1 MAIIVAYLNKIL
13 GFYEGITLIPSRYN
27 LALMDWMQLTLKTS
41 KEKADLV
48 SEILMGLDSVSVTFS
63 DTHDDEIFEPPVGE
77 TPLWPDTTI
86 RALFTLEVDQ
96 AHLQAMLLQL
106 CDITDTSFK
115 LLKDR
120 VWEDECKKDFHA
132 MRFGQR
138 LWICPSWEDVSKL
151 PNNAVVINMDPG
163 LAFGT
168 GTHQTTDL
176 CLQYIDEN
184 PPVGQSVIDYG
195 SGTGVLAIAAV
206 KLGAKSAIAVDND
219 PQAVLATIDNIKTNQ
234 ADGQIIVLHSDEE
247 GDLGKVDLLIA
258 NILANP
264 LIGLCEHFSSLVKPG
279 GKITL
284 SGILHEQLEIV
295 LETYSEYFGDL
306 KVKQKDEWCRVDG
319 TRKQ

>member
-1 MAIIVAYLNKIL
+1 
-13 GFYEGITLIPSRYN
+13 
-27 LALMDWMQLTLKTS
+27 MDWMQLTLKTS

-96 AHLQAMLLQL
+96 AHVQAMLLQL

-184 PPVGQSVIDYG
+184 PLVGQSVIDYG

>member
-1 MAIIVAYLNKIL
+1 
-13 GFYEGITLIPSRYN
+13 
-27 LALMDWMQLTLKTS
+27 MQLTLKTS

-184 PPVGQSVIDYG
+184 PLVGQSVIDYG

-319 TRKQ
+319 VRK

>member
-1 MAIIVAYLNKIL
+1 
-13 GFYEGITLIPSRYN
+13 
-27 LALMDWMQLTLKTS
+27 MQLTLKTS

-306 KVKQKDEWCRVDG
+306 KVKQKDEW
-319 TRKQ
+319 

>member
-1 MAIIVAYLNKIL
+1 
-13 GFYEGITLIPSRYN
+13 
-27 LALMDWMQLTLKTS
+27 MQLTLKTS

-138 LWICPSWEDVSKL
+138 LWICPSWEDASKL
-151 PNNAVVINMDPG
+151 SDDAVVINMDPG

-176 CLQYIDEN
+176 CLQYLDKN
-184 PPVGQSVIDYG
+184 PPINKNVIDYG

-206 KLGAKSAIAVDND
+206 KLGAKKAIAIDND
-219 PQAVLATIDNIKTNQ
+219 PQAVLATIDNVKANHAEDWVT
-234 ADGQIIVLHSDEE
+234 VLHSDKEKQL
-247 GDLGKVDLLIA
+247 DKVDLLIA

-264 LIGLCEHFSSLVKPG
+264 LVGLCQHFSELIKSG

-284 SGILHEQLEIV
+284 SGILQEQLDMV
-295 LETYSEYFGDL
+295 LEAYGEYFSCL
-306 KVKQKDEWCRVDG
+306 EVTQKDQWCRVDG
-319 TRKQ
+319 IRK

>member
-1 MAIIVAYLNKIL
+1 
-13 GFYEGITLIPSRYN
+13 
-27 LALMDWMQLTLKTS
+27 MDWMQLTLKTS

-138 LWICPSWEDVSKL
+138 LWICPSWEDASKL
-151 PNNAVVINMDPG
+151 SDDAVVINMDPG

-176 CLQYIDEN
+176 CLQYLDKN
-184 PPVGQSVIDYG
+184 PPINQNVIDYG

-206 KLGAKSAIAVDND
+206 KLGAKKAIAIDND
-219 PQAVLATIDNIKTNQ
+219 PQAVLATIDNVKANHAEDWVT
-234 ADGQIIVLHSDEE
+234 VLHSDEE
-247 GDLGKVDLLIA
+247 KQLDKVDLLVA

-264 LIGLCEHFSSLVKPG
+264 LVGLCQHFSDLVKSG

-284 SGILHEQLEIV
+284 SGILQEQLDMV
-295 LETYSEYFGDL
+295 LEAYSENFSDL
-306 KVKQKDEWCRVDG
+306 KVTQKDEWCRVDG
-319 TRKQ
+319 VRK

>member
-1 MAIIVAYLNKIL
+1 
-13 GFYEGITLIPSRYN
+13 
-27 LALMDWMQLTLKTS
+27 MDWMQLTLKTS

-138 LWICPSWEDVSKL
+138 LWICPSWEDASKL
-151 PNNAVVINMDPG
+151 SDDAVVINMDPG

-176 CLQYIDEN
+176 CLQYLDKN
-184 PPVGQSVIDYG
+184 PPINQNVIDYG

-206 KLGAKSAIAVDND
+206 KLGAKKAIAIDND
-219 PQAVLATIDNIKTNQ
+219 PQAVLATIDNVKANHAEDWVT
-234 ADGQIIVLHSDEE
+234 VLHSDEE
-247 GDLGKVDLLIA
+247 KQLDKVDLLVA

-264 LIGLCEHFSSLVKPG
+264 LVGLCQHFSDLVKSG

-284 SGILHEQLEIV
+284 SGIL
-295 LETYSEYFGDL
+295 
-306 KVKQKDEWCRVDG
+306 
-319 TRKQ
+319 

>member
-1 MAIIVAYLNKIL
+1 
-13 GFYEGITLIPSRYN
+13 
-27 LALMDWMQLTLKTS
+27 MDWMQLTLKTS

-138 LWICPSWEDVSKL
+138 LWICPSWEDASKL
-151 PNNAVVINMDPG
+151 SDDAVVINMDPG

-176 CLQYIDEN
+176 CLQYLDKN
-184 PPVGQSVIDYG
+184 PPINQNVIDYG

-206 KLGAKSAIAVDND
+206 KLGAKKAIAIDND
-219 PQAVLATIDNIKTNQ
+219 PQAVLATIDNVKANHAEDWVT
-234 ADGQIIVLHSDEE
+234 VLHSDEE
-247 GDLGKVDLLIA
+247 KQLDKVDLLIA

-264 LIGLCEHFSSLVKPG
+264 LVGLCQHFSDLVKSG

-284 SGILHEQLEIV
+284 SGILQEQLDMV
-295 LETYSEYFGDL
+295 LEAYSENFSDL
-306 KVKQKDEWCRVDG
+306 KVTQKDEWCRVDG
-319 TRKQ
+319 VRK

>member
-1 MAIIVAYLNKIL
+1 
-13 GFYEGITLIPSRYN
+13 
-27 LALMDWMQLTLKTS
+27 MQLTLKTS
-41 KEKADLV
+41 KEKADFV

-63 DTHDDEIFEPPVGE
+63 DTHDDAIFEPPVGE

-86 RALFTLEVDQ
+86 KALFALEADQ
-96 AHLQAMLLQL
+96 VHVQAMLLQL
-106 CDITDTSFK
+106 CNITDTSFK

-138 LWICPSWEDVSKL
+138 LWICPSWEDVTQL
-151 PNNAVVINMDPG
+151 PEDAVVIDMDPG

-176 CLQYIDEN
+176 CLQYLDEN
-184 PPVGQSVIDYG
+184 PPVGQNVIDYG

-206 KLGAKSAIAVDND
+206 KLGAKSATAVDND

-234 ADGQIIVLHSDEE
+234 ADGQITVLHSDEE
-247 GDLGKVDLLIA
+247 GDLDKVDLLIA

-264 LIGLCEHFSSLVKPG
+264 LIGLCEHFSGLVKPD
-279 GKITL
+279 GKIAL
-284 SGILHEQLEIV
+284 SGILQEQLTMV
-295 LETYSEYFGDL
+295 LETYSEYFNEL
-306 KVKQKDEWCRVDG
+306 TVTQKDEWCRVDG
-319 TRKQ
+319 IRK